1 MSSIHT
7 ERGGERRMS
16 GLPVDADRRQPFTR
30 RIECDGTR
38 GPAHGAPARGG
49 GLREPD
55 AWTRRRDDHR

>member
-1 MSSIHT
+1 MSSIQT
-7 ERGGERRMS
+7 DRAGDRRMS
-16 GLPVDADRRQPFTR
+16 ALPADADRRHFTR